1 MSSFDYDKWSEI
13 YHNKKILN
21 IYDYLDESDINLLN
35 KLGVKIEENS
45 CSEYQ
50 YDIIKQ
56 QLSAYYVDEEESPEV
71 QEELKKYQKSLEE
84 AGVTQDEYDA
94 LLEKFDSIDEI
105 IYSRV

>member
-13 YHNKKILN
+13 YHNRKILN
-21 IYDYLDESDINLLN
+21 IYDYLDEDDISLLN
-35 KLGVKIEENS
+35 KLGVKIEENY

-56 QLSAYYVDEEESPEV
+56 QLSAYYVDEEESLEV

-84 AGVTQDEYDA
+84 VGVTQEEYDA
-94 LLEKFDSIDEI
+94 LLEKFDSIDEM
-105 IYSRV
+105 IYNRV